1 MVLENDSRG
10 KLRPAAEQ
18 HTGIDA
24 AKTEAVGQRVF
35 NRHWRGF
42 DLAPENKS
50 FCPVKS
56 RITQPIANKEIS
68 FPHG

>member
-18 HTGIDA
+18 HTGTARRKALND
-24 AKTEAVGQRVF
+24 GGSS
-35 NRHWRGF
+35 NN
-42 DLAPENKS
+42 LAPENKI
-50 FCPVKS
+50 FFPVKS